1 MEAQRD
7 LPKQEGGVEKPWC
20 ELVCSFSGAT
30 AGVYEAPVNIQGFQT
45 GYESDTDTGVEL
57 LHEDELDEMCSLGPS
72 DPEGMLACSSNI

>member
-1 MEAQRD
+1 M
-7 LPKQEGGVEKPWC
+7 
-20 ELVCSFSGAT
+20 
-30 AGVYEAPVNIQGFQT
+30 GVYEALVNIQGFQT